1 MMRLL
6 YIGLAFVAVLALLAA
21 IPTLLGLL
29 LDPLNSR
36 RIRNYCADLGLENVS
51 IKAFP
56 NHYGVEG
63 TRDGRTIYAK
73 CRVVGTKIK
82 WKGSSPSDLLKAS
95 DAV

>member
-1 MMRLL
+1 MKRLL

-36 RIRNYCADLGLENVS
+36 RIRNYCANLGLENVS
-51 IKAFP
+51 VKAFP

-63 TRDGRTIYAK
+63 TKNGRRIYAK

-82 WKGSSPSDLLKAS
+82 WKGSSPSELLEGS